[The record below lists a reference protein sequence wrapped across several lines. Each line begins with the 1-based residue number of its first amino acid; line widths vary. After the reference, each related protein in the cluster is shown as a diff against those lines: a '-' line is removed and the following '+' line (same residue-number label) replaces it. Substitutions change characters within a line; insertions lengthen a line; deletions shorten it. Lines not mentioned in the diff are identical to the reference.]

1 MPIQTRILDKG
12 NFVRSPE
19 SPPKAGFSE
28 YLNFA
33 DRLLAQWRR
42 VQEDWNRS
50 PFSAELGSEKREL
63 DGVLSDFV
71 ETFKALYTIPS
82 VERDPAFL
90 PASRFLAQYRPI
102 RQPFSIL
109 HCDRAMPLHT
119 ILAFPDHGELA
130 KVNAAL
136 DEDTPLRWW
145 ESGPHGRPCY
155 LFGSWVWV
163 LRPSEIALSEK
174 GTLLL
179 FLDLSERHRQ
189 QQGRLAH
196 SASQFTA
203 NVAADFISEKV
214 RRLVWRRAGGQCE
227 KCGGH
232 DGLDFS
238 CLTPAGIRGEST
250 PDEIQLLC
258 GRCRQARAE

>member
-1 MPIQTRILDKG
+1 MPIHTRILDNG

-19 SPPKAGFSE
+19 LPPKAAFSE

-63 DGVLSDFV
+63 DRVLSDFV
-71 ETFKALYTIPS
+71 ETFNALYTITS

-90 PASRFLAQYRPI
+90 PASRFLTQYRPI

-119 ILAFPDHGELA
+119 VLAFPDHGELA

-155 LFGSWVWV
+155 LFGSWVWE
-163 LRPSEIALSEK
+163 LRPSEIALSEE
-174 GTLLL
+174 GMVLL

-189 QQGRLAH
+189 EQGRLAH
-196 SASQFTA
+196 PASPTSSRRRPGGWSGAGPAASARS
-203 NVAADFISEKV
+203 
-214 RRLVWRRAGGQCE
+214 AGGTTGSISRASPRPALAA
-227 KCGGH
+227 KAPPTTS
-232 DGLDFS
+232 S
-238 CLTPAGIRGEST
+238 CFAAAAVR
-250 PDEIQLLC
+250 
-258 GRCRQARAE
+258 